1 MFNSK
6 TNTSKERKFQ
16 FCLTNIFKFFLL
28 YLRSSLFC
36 IMIHIS
42 FRKPTLYVNVRTEAN
57 CRDIFQSVWRKW
69 FLLYVILKR
78 KKRKEGR
85 EREKWERKKKLSRYK
100 NWSCKK
106 RKSKKQ
112 RRELTNW
119 HLAKSNKGEKGKL
132 CNMDST
138 NPKTEFYQMRSY
150 VNQIRFFCI
159 IKTDTNDT
167 I

>member
-1 MFNSK
+1 MFLLFISLCLK
-6 TNTSKERKFQ
+6 TSSLLTTNFYWFKQTRKFPGYISVSVKKMVLALCHTEKKERKG
-16 FCLTNIFKFFLL
+16 
-28 YLRSSLFC
+28 
-36 IMIHIS
+36 
-42 FRKPTLYVNVRTEAN
+42 RKGE
-57 CRDIFQSVWRKW
+57 RKM
-69 FLLYVILKR
+69 R
-78 KKRKEGR
+78 K
-85 EREKWERKKKLSRYK
+85 KKKLSRYK